1 MNERIFVAVELPAEL
16 RQALGRVRE
25 EQPELT
31 RALRWARPEGLHI
44 TLRFLGDATP
54 EQVDRLVRGI
64 AELPD
69 RPRFSLNCRGLG
81 IFGSLTRPRV
91 LWAGVDGDLDALAA
105 VQADV
110 ERMCVRFGWP
120 ADEQRY
126 TPHIT
131 LARARGKVA
140 ERDALTALLDRRAE
154 YIYSRFA
161 VSGITLYASR
171 TAPGGAVYTP
181 LTRRPLGENSPPL

>member
-1 MNERIFVAVELPAEL
+1 VSERVFVAVELPSEL
-16 RQALGRVRE
+16 RHALGRVRE

-44 TLRFLGDATP
+44 TLRFLGDATQ

-64 AELPD
+64 SELPD
-69 RPRFSLNCRGLG
+69 RPRFSLVCRGLG
-81 IFGSLTRPRV
+81 TFGSLTRPRV
-91 LWAGVDGDLDALAA
+91 LWAGVGGDLDALAS

-120 ADEQRY
+120 ADEQRF

-131 LARARGKVA
+131 LARARGKLA
-140 ERDALTALLDRRAE
+140 ERDALAALLDRRAR
-154 YIYSRFA
+154 YVFSRFA

-181 LTRRPLGENSPPL
+181 LTRRPLGEDDPPL